1 METIKKSLVSRN
13 LGCMDYKLI
22 TVIKDRKNEKSS
34 SHPNKMMIEKK
45 YKIISLISKPAAK
58 KKLITITL

>member
-22 TVIKDRKNEKSS
+22 TVIKDRKYENSS
-34 SHPNKMMIEKK
+34 SHPNKMRIEKN
-45 YKIISLISKPAAK
+45 I
-58 KKLITITL
+58 